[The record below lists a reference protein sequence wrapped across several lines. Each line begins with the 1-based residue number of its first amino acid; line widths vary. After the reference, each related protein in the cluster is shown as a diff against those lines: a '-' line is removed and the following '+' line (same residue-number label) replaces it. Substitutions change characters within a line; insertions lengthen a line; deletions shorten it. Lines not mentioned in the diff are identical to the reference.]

1 MSDPLTILDG
11 STFCICD
18 ERGDVDGGSTGLFA
32 ADTRFVSRFVLTL
45 DGERPLLLTGG
56 RVEHYSAAFFLRN
69 PVTHGLEK
77 DEVSV
82 RRERVVGE
90 GLEERIVLTNN
101 GDRSVELDPR
111 ARDRM

>member
-45 DGERPLLLTGG
+45 DGERP
-56 RVEHYSAAFFLRN
+56 
-69 PVTHGLEK
+69 
-77 DEVSV
+77 
-82 RRERVVGE
+82 
-90 GLEERIVLTNN
+90 
-101 GDRSVELDPR
+101 RS
-111 ARDRM
+111 